1 MILGH
6 VRDNLPRVNLTL
18 PGLSGPLTIEFIVDT
33 GLDGELALPA
43 SLVHRQLEVVYLG
56 DKPIMLADSF
66 QRTQPSFEVVLE
78 WEDDLRPTEILVLE
92 GVPLLDNVLLAGSL
106 LQAEMTDGGEVSIEP
121 L

>member
-6 VRDNLPRVNLTL
+6 VRDNLPRVTLSL
-18 PGLSGPLTIEFIVDT
+18 PGIAGPVFIEFIVDT
-33 GLDGELALPA
+33 GFDGELALPS
-43 SLVHRQLEVVYLG
+43 SLVRQLEADYQG

-66 QRTQPSFEVVLE
+66 ARSQPSFEVALD
-78 WEDDLRPTEILVLE
+78 WEEESRPTEILVLE
-92 GVPLLDNVLLAGSL
+92 GAALLGSVLLAGSL